1 MLTVYSRIV
10 VPYDGSALSQ
20 KALEMAIKLTEQDK
34 RIELDVLTV
43 VNKEITGKP
52 VYNLEL
58 EQETQ
63 RKAAAEL
70 QTTIKEKLASLPNR
84 TRTIVLDGNPP
95 QMILEFVKQNGSDL
109 IIMGS
114 RGLSVLKELHLGS
127 VSHHVVQKATCPVLI
142 VK

>member
-1 MLTVYSRIV
+1 MLTIYSRIV
-10 VPYDGSALSQ
+10 VPYDDSALSK

-43 VNKEITGKP
+43 VNTEITGKP
-52 VYNLEL
+52 VYHLEL
-58 EQETQ
+58 ERESQ
-63 RKAAAEL
+63 RKAAAEV
-70 QTTIKEKLASLPNR
+70 QTIIKEKLASLPNR
-84 TRTIVLDGNPP
+84 TRTIVLNGNPS
-95 QMILEFVKQNGSDL
+95 QMILEFVKENDSDL

-114 RGLSVLKELHLGS
+114 RGLSGLKELYLGS